1 MTFRASAPGK
11 AVLLGEYVVLDG
23 ADALVMAVDR
33 RCTAELERADDRIC
47 SLTMRLADAAESVFA
62 PGEPS
67 GSDLVDAILESAEL
81 APPWRLW
88 RATIDS
94 SAFFAEGLKLGL
106 GSSAAALVAFAG
118 AAWAAAGRPGKP
130 DLQTLIQC
138 HRAFQ
143 GGAGSG
149 IDVAAALAGGCL
161 EFRLSPDGEARIGS
175 VQPPKSVG
183 FAGVFAG
190 GSASTPGL
198 VGKYRRWADSGAKE
212 VLELRHRLTTVAS
225 RGCAAFAAED
235 GESFVAAIGE
245 YGRCLADL
253 GSAMGADLVTPAH
266 RKIGDLAGEMGLAY
280 KVSGAGGGDVGIAC
294 GLGTEALGAF
304 AAKAAGAG
312 FHVVPLKADAQGLV
326 VEEHAE

>member
-1 MTFRASAPGK
+1 MRFRASAPGK
-11 AVLLGEYVVLDG
+11 VVLLGEYVVLEG
-23 ADALVMAVDR
+23 AEALVMAVDR
-33 RCTAELERADDRIC
+33 RCSATLAPSDDPDC
-47 SLTMRLADAAESVFA
+47 SLTMHFPDTVESAFT

-67 GSDLVDAILESAEL
+67 GSALVDAVLADPDL
-81 APPWRLW
+81 APAGRSW

-94 SAFFAEGLKLGL
+94 RGFYSEGLKLGL

-118 AAWAAAGRPGKP
+118 AAWAAAGRPGHP
-130 DLQTLIQC
+130 DLRTLIDC

-149 IDVAAALAGGCL
+149 IDVAASRCGGWL
-161 EFRLSPDGEARIGS
+161 EFRLGEDREASVGS

-190 GSASTPGL
+190 GSASTPDL
-198 VGKYRRWADSGAKE
+198 VGRYRRWADSGATE
-212 VLELRHRLTTVAS
+212 GLELRRRLMAVAT
-225 RGCAAFAAED
+225 RGCAAVAADD
-235 GESFVAAIGE
+235 GASFVAAIGE

-253 GSAMGADLVTPAH
+253 GQAMGADLVTAAH
-266 RKIGDLAGEMGLAY
+266 RRIGDLAGEMGLAY

-294 GLGTEALGAF
+294 GLDQQALDAF
-304 AAKAAGAG
+304 SAKAADAG
-312 FHVVPLKADAQGLV
+312 FHVVPLTVDEQGLL